1 MKERELVEQIVK
13 ALVDY
18 PEDISLKVVEGE
30 KSTILELKV
39 RPEDIGKIIG
49 KKGRIAKA
57 IRTIVSAI
65 AVKNGRRV
73 ILEILD

>member
-1 MKERELVEQIVK
+1 MKEKELVEQIVK

-18 PEDISLKVVEGE
+18 PEDISIKVVEGE

-39 RPEDIGKIIG
+39 KSEDIGKIIG

-57 IRTIVSAI
+57 IRTLVSAV

>member
-1 MKERELVEQIVK
+1 MKEKDLVEQIVK
-13 ALVDY
+13 SLVDY
-18 PEDISLKVVEGE
+18 PEDISIKVVEGE

-39 RPEDIGKIIG
+39 RSEDIGKIIG

-57 IRTIVSAI
+57 VRTIVSAV

>member
-1 MKERELVEQIVK
+1 MKEKELVEQIVK

-18 PEDISLKVVEGE
+18 PEDISIKVVEGE

-39 RPEDIGKIIG
+39 KSEDIGKIIG

-57 IRTIVSAI
+57 IRTLVSAI

>member
-1 MKERELVEQIVK
+1 MKEKELVEQIVK

-39 RPEDIGKIIG
+39 KSEDIGKIIG

-57 IRTIVSAI
+57 IRTIVSAV

>member
-1 MKERELVEQIVK
+1 MKEKELVEQIVK

-39 RPEDIGKIIG
+39 RHEDIGKIIG

>member
-1 MKERELVEQIVK
+1 MKEKELVEQIVK

-18 PEDISLKVVEGE
+18 PEDISIKVVEGE

-39 RPEDIGKIIG
+39 KTEDIGKIIG

>member
-1 MKERELVEQIVK
+1 MKEKDLVEQIVK
-13 ALVDY
+13 SLVDY

-39 RPEDIGKIIG
+39 RSEDIGKIIG

-57 IRTIVSAI
+57 VRTIVSAV

>member
-1 MKERELVEQIVK
+1 MKEKELVEQIVK

-18 PEDISLKVVEGE
+18 PEDISLKIVEGE

-39 RPEDIGKIIG
+39 KSEDIGKIIG

>member
-1 MKERELVEQIVK
+1 MKEKELVEQIVK

>member
-1 MKERELVEQIVK
+1 MKEKELVEQVVK

-18 PEDISLKVVEGE
+18 PEDISIKVVEGE

-39 RPEDIGKIIG
+39 RSEDIGKIIG

-57 IRTIVSAI
+57 IRTLVSAI

>member
-1 MKERELVEQIVK
+1 MKEKDLVEQIVK
-13 ALVDY
+13 SLVDY

-39 RPEDIGKIIG
+39 KSEDIGKIIG

-57 IRTIVSAI
+57 IRTIVSAV

>member
-1 MKERELVEQIVK
+1 MKEKELVEQIVK

-39 RPEDIGKIIG
+39 RTEDIGKIIG